1 MIMGSSNDSLSKY
14 LSADLNY
21 ISIGFFMFLLEG
33 VLLLPYVFRQSG
45 PVLYKRKNLLVH
57 MVRGGILALGIY
69 LYIYALHGK
78 NMTVITLIGF
88 ARPILIL
95 ILAKFLLQEQVVW
108 TTWLLVVV
116 TFISILLLLRVDN
129 LAYNLPVFCCFLA
142 NILFAL
148 LEIINKKY
156 VHCESM
162 VNMLFFS
169 AFFAML
175 WILIFGWSAITMPNF
190 YQLSLLVLLAISGN
204 ALLLCILEAF
214 KLSDASLLAP
224 FSYLD
229 FAISSLFGYLF
240 FHELPDVRACIGVS
254 MLIPTSC
261 FTYWYH
267 YKRR

>member
-1 MIMGSSNDSLSKY
+1 MIVGSSNDSLSKY

-21 ISIGFFMFLLEG
+21 VTIGFFMFLLES

-45 PVLYKRKNLLVH
+45 PVCFKRKNLLVH

-78 NMTVITLIGF
+78 NMTVVTLIGF
-88 ARPILIL
+88 AKPILIL
-95 ILAKFLLQEQVVW
+95 ILAKFLLQEQVIW
-108 TTWLLVVV
+108 TTWLLVIV
-116 TFISILLLLRVDN
+116 TFISILLLLKIDN
-129 LAYNLPVFCCFLA
+129 LAYNLPIFCCLLA
-142 NILFAL
+142 NVLFAW
-148 LEIINKKY
+148 LEILNKKY
-156 VHCESM
+156 VHCEST

-175 WILIFGWSAITMPNF
+175 WMLIFGWSAITMPDF
-190 YQLSLLVLLAISGN
+190 YQWVLLILLAISGN
-204 ALLLCILEAF
+204 VFLLCILEAF

-224 FSYLD
+224 FSYLG

-240 FHELPDVRACIGVS
+240 FHELPDIRACIGVA

-267 YKRR
+267 HRHR